1 MSSRALA
8 VALGLALS
16 LAAFAAAADDDPR
29 RAGPVRRQ
37 GVFLGMDPGL
47 SLRFDESGVPIYARL
62 DFRVG
67 GCLSPRVH
75 LGADWRADL
84 LVGGVAGAPPSRH
97 EIGPVIA
104 FFLVEGWFV
113 RAFAHVARVNPF
125 TAVLGGQSGYEW
137 TMDRFTAIGF
147 ALGGD
152 AEFATEGHPLAAW
165 SISAGFY
172 LSAYDLGTRSGRD
185 EGGY

>member
-1 MSSRALA
+1 MLTRTLA
-8 VALGLALS
+8 VGAALALS
-16 LAAFAAAADDDPR
+16 LAACAAAADDDPR

-47 SLRFDESGVPIYARL
+47 ALRFDESGVPIYARL
-62 DFRVG
+62 DLRVG
-67 GCLSPRVH
+67 GCLTPRVH
-75 LGADWRADL
+75 LGADWRGDL

-113 RAFAHVARVNPF
+113 RAFAHVARVGPF
-125 TAVLGGQSGYEW
+125 TAVAGGQTGYEW
-137 TMDRFTAIGF
+137 TLDRFSAVGF
-147 ALGGD
+147 AAGGD
-152 AEFATEGHPLAAW
+152 AELAAEGQPLAAW
-165 SISAGFY
+165 SVSAGFY